1 MPQIKPLNW
10 LILFIFTLMTFFLL
24 MIKFNFSM
32 NFYKKINFK
41 NYKIKKL
48 IWKF

>member
-10 LILFIFTLMTFFLL
+10 LILFIFTLMTFLLL
-24 MIKFNFSM
+24 MIKLNFSM

-41 NYKIKKL
+41 NYKFKKL
-48 IWKF
+48 TWKF